1 MSTMRI
7 VTPEGS
13 IKEVEKVH
21 LMVEKRFMFNG
32 HERRVVEKAES
43 LEEKPTAMSIMVVD
57 SNNMYSFLGGEL
69 FIGNLKPET
78 VVEIQQ
84 SLLKD
89 GFYDFG
95 GMEYQRVKDFSKTT
109 FDHGESLPY
118 TSEFSTPII
127 SSGVMGI
134 GMRTVPCLD
143 GTVGPLGGYACPLS
157 DEPFTDSEE
166 DYEGDGE
173 DCEDDGGEDE

>member
-13 IKEVEKVH
+13 IKEVEKVS

-43 LEEKPTAMSIMVVD
+43 LEEKPTAVSIMVVD

-69 FIGNLKPET
+69 FIGNLTPET
-78 VVEIQQ
+78 VIDIQQ
-84 SLLKD
+84 ELLTK

-95 GMEYQRVKDFSKTT
+95 CLEYQRVKDFSKTT
-109 FDHGESLPY
+109 FDQGKFLPY
-118 TSEFSTPII
+118 TSELSTPLIV
-127 SSGVMGI
+127 SGV
-134 GMRTVPCLD
+134 
-143 GTVGPLGGYACPLS
+143 S
-157 DEPFTDSEE
+157 
-166 DYEGDGE
+166 
-173 DCEDDGGEDE
+173 